1 MLKSVMLTA
10 TAILACVSAATAQT
24 PEPLGIPA
32 CDEFLTK
39 YEGCIAKM
47 PAANQPTFK
56 STLDQMRTGW
66 TGMAANAQARPAL
79 EGVCK
84 QMSDSMKVAMTQS
97 GCQW

>member
-1 MLKSVMLTA
+1 MLLKFALTA
-10 TAILACVSAATAQT
+10 AALLACVSAAAAQA

-47 PAANQPTFK
+47 PAANQATFK
-56 STLDQMRTGW
+56 GTLDQMRTGW
-66 TGMAANAQARPAL
+66 KGMATNAQAKPAL

-84 QMSDSMKVAMTQS
+84 QMSDSMKVAMTQA